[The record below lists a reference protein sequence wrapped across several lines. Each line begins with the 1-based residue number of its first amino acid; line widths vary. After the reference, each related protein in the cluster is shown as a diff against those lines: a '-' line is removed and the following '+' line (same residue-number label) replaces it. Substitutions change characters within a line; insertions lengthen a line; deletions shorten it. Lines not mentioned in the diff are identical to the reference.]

1 MIQFTG
7 ATTLILSGMDI
18 RQAETFTATANSII
32 KFTGVPYFSSARR
45 SVATTTGSLGGGN
58 DDADL
63 YIKIVGDV
71 NTRYLRQES
80 GGSALQ
86 QDSYKTAG
94 MFKDETSRSKFTFL
108 FEPPNNQILVLDDG
122 IYPNMDFDC
131 GGSDTATLAFDFCY
145 TAGNNNR
152 TNDFKKVDMLTLTI
166 DSSFDVKPTDYN
178 IINKQK
184 HIIIRNGYDLNCST
198 FDMGYATLE
207 IIPCISVTGANVA
220 SLYVPTNDTAT
231 FGPTPSG
238 SQAMGM
244 KTKYSTLIIGT
255 PIDENSALFMQ
266 DNTILVCD
274 DLIIKAGGRL
284 YGSERDDEN
293 STEIHSIKQP
303 TIEGDWNFVQTS
315 EGIYRAQ
322 GSTPTL
328 PVSMGGTGLT
338 SIGTQGQV
346 LAVKSNGQGLEWR
359 ANELDE
365 LSDVSITSAAEQEI
379 LRYDATAG
387 EWINDTHD
395 TQFIR
400 VKAAEALNKGDVVFI
415 FAVHNANVVKVKKAR
430 ADSTSTMPAIG
441 IMYETLALDAEG
453 LAIVFGK
460 ANGIAANYT
469 VGETMYVSPTTAGGV
484 TNTKPTSGSHLI
496 QNVGILMQAHAS
508 NAVIKVTGVGRSNDI
523 PNATITT
530 NSADAD
536 YVYIDDG
543 NVWKKITPANLGI
556 GGGSDTNTFV
566 IVGEESDNY
575 ISSTA
580 AAGNANG
587 YVFSFGNG
595 AQNSDKNSTGSDIG
609 VILPVACTLSRV
621 DITFGNIGNR
631 QDSTNQTLTV
641 YKNGSSTTTTLVYNS
656 SGSSNN
662 PFKRNFA
669 SLSGNGLSYA
679 AGDTFNL
686 RATGL
691 AGYTETQVGPARMT
705 AYFTVS

>member
-1 MIQFTG
+1 MARIYWKGGTGGTKSDPSVQANWCNEDGTAVSNTDWNSGDLSAHDIVFDYDKNITGSVACIFDGSPSTHTWKSLTVKYKQDAFYEMIQFG
-7 ATTLILSGMDI
+7 NSGTTLILSGMDI
-18 RQAETFTATANSII
+18 RQAETFSASANCII
-32 KFTGVPYFSSARR
+32 KFTGVPYFASARR

-94 MFKDETSRSKFTFL
+94 MFKDETSRSNFTFL

-184 HIIIRNGYDLNCST
+184 HIIIRNGYDLDCST

-220 SLYVPTNDTAT
+220 SLYVPTNDTST
-231 FGPTPSG
+231 FGPTPSA

-255 PIDENSALFMQ
+255 PIDENSALFMK

-284 YGSERDDEN
+284 YGSEREDEN
-293 STEIHSIKQP
+293 STEIHCLKQP
-303 TIEGDWNFVQTS
+303 TVEGDWNFVQTS

-359 ANELDE
+359 A
-365 LSDVSITSAAEQEI
+365 
-379 LRYDATAG
+379 
-387 EWINDTHD
+387 
-395 TQFIR
+395 
-400 VKAAEALNKGDVVFI
+400 
-415 FAVHNANVVKVKKAR
+415 
-430 ADSTSTMPAIG
+430 DSTIS
-441 IMYETLALDAEG
+441 
-453 LAIVFGK
+453 
-460 ANGIAANYT
+460 
-469 VGETMYVSPTTAGGV
+469 
-484 TNTKPTSGSHLI
+484 
-496 QNVGILMQAHAS
+496 
-508 NAVIKVTGVGRSNDI
+508 
-523 PNATITT
+523 
-530 NSADAD
+530 
-536 YVYIDDG
+536 
-543 NVWKKITPANLGI
+543 
-556 GGGSDTNTFV
+556 NTF
-566 IVGEESDNY
+566 ILVGEESDNY

-595 AQNSDKNSTGSDIG
+595 VQNSDKNSTGSDIG
-609 VILPVACTLSRV
+609 VILPVACTLTRV

-631 QDSTNQTLTV
+631 ADTNNQTLTV
-641 YKNGSSTTTTLVYNS
+641 YKNGGATTTTLVYNS
-656 SGSSNN
+656 NGSSNN

-691 AGYTETQVGPARMT
+691 SGYTQTQVGPARMT

>member
-1 MIQFTG
+1 MARIYWKGGTGGTKSDPSVQVNWCNEDGTAVSNTDWNSGDLSAHDIVFDHAKNITGSVVCIFDGSPATHTWKSLTVKYKENAFYNMIQFTG

-18 RQAETFTATANSII
+18 RQAETFSATANSII

-184 HIIIRNGYDLNCST
+184 HIIIRNGYDLDCST

-231 FGPTPSG
+231 FGPTPSS

-255 PIDENSALFMQ
+255 PIDENSALFMK

-284 YGSERDDEN
+284 YGSEREDEN

-359 ANELDE
+359 A
-365 LSDVSITSAAEQEI
+365 
-379 LRYDATAG
+379 
-387 EWINDTHD
+387 DT
-395 TQFIR
+395 T
-400 VKAAEALNKGDVVFI
+400 
-415 FAVHNANVVKVKKAR
+415 
-430 ADSTSTMPAIG
+430 
-441 IMYETLALDAEG
+441 
-453 LAIVFGK
+453 
-460 ANGIAANYT
+460 
-469 VGETMYVSPTTAGGV
+469 
-484 TNTKPTSGSHLI
+484 
-496 QNVGILMQAHAS
+496 
-508 NAVIKVTGVGRSNDI
+508 I
-523 PNATITT
+523 PN
-530 NSADAD
+530 
-536 YVYIDDG
+536 
-543 NVWKKITPANLGI
+543 
-556 GGGSDTNTFV
+556 TNTF
-566 IVGEESDNY
+566 ILVGEESDNY

-609 VILPVACTLSRV
+609 VMLPVACTLSRV
-621 DITFGNIGNR
+621 YITFGNIGNR

-662 PFKRNFA
+662 PFKRSFA

-691 AGYTETQVGPARMT
+691 ANYTETQVGPARMT

>member
-1 MIQFTG
+1 MARIYWKGGTGGTKSDPSVQGNWCNEDGTAVSNTDWNSGDLSAHDIVFDHAKNITGSVACIFDGSPSTHTWKSLTVKYKENAFYEMIQFG
-7 ATTLILSGMDI
+7 NSGTTLILSGMDI
-18 RQAETFTATANSII
+18 RQAETFSASANCII
-32 KFTGVPYFSSARR
+32 KFTGVPYFASARR

-152 TNDFKKVDMLTLTI
+152 TNDFEKVDMLTLTI

-178 IINKQK
+178 IINKRK
-184 HIIIRNGYDLNCST
+184 HIIIRNGYDLDCST

-255 PIDENSALFMQ
+255 PIDENSALFMK

-284 YGSERDDEN
+284 YGSEREDEN
-293 STEIHSIKQP
+293 STEIHCLKQP
-303 TIEGDWNFVQTS
+303 TVEGDWNFVQTS

-359 ANELDE
+359 A
-365 LSDVSITSAAEQEI
+365 
-379 LRYDATAG
+379 
-387 EWINDTHD
+387 
-395 TQFIR
+395 
-400 VKAAEALNKGDVVFI
+400 
-415 FAVHNANVVKVKKAR
+415 
-430 ADSTSTMPAIG
+430 
-441 IMYETLALDAEG
+441 
-453 LAIVFGK
+453 
-460 ANGIAANYT
+460 
-469 VGETMYVSPTTAGGV
+469 
-484 TNTKPTSGSHLI
+484 
-496 QNVGILMQAHAS
+496 
-508 NAVIKVTGVGRSNDI
+508 DI
-523 PNATITT
+523 
-530 NSADAD
+530 
-536 YVYIDDG
+536 
-543 NVWKKITPANLGI
+543 
-556 GGGSDTNTFV
+556 DTNTQTTSFY
-566 IVGEESDNY
+566 IVAEETNWDLTTGTS
-575 ISSTA
+575 
-580 AAGNANG
+580 NG
-587 YVFSFGNG
+587 FHWSFGNG
-595 AQNSDKNSTGSDIG
+595 ADTGDAPSANSNNEGIALPVNCTLKFMHLNLANDGNDAAGNSTTVQIYKAVSASASQSAVANAVITTTIATNGHGASNTADLDIDFNKG
-609 VILPVACTLSRV
+609 DIILFR
-621 DITFGNIGNR
+621 
-631 QDSTNQTLTV
+631 STNAFQ
-641 YKNGSSTTTTLVYNS
+641 
-656 SGSSNN
+656 SNIYLG
-662 PFKRNFA
+662 R
-669 SLSGNGLSYA
+669 G
-679 AGDTFNL
+679 
-686 RATGL
+686 
-691 AGYTETQVGPARMT
+691 
-705 AYFTVS
+705 TVSAFFVER